1 MINNYDANNNN
12 ERNKKPVNYLASE
25 PRKSTPDSPL
35 CTDVNPNEFK
45 EEKKTWSKPFY
56 YTAKVIRRQGEA
68 LIL

>member
-45 EEKKTWSKPFY
+45 EEKKT
-56 YTAKVIRRQGEA
+56 
-68 LIL
+68 